1 MNRAQLFSLYNT
13 MVLPHLQYC
22 LINWGNFKGD
32 RNMGLGGRLLTLQ
45 KSLIRIICGAHRISH
60 TDPLFADL
68 GALKIDEL
76 YAQTVRIFSYK
87 LFRGLLPSGVAVHFP
102 KVKHGYRTRG
112 ASNNLFVSRSD
123 HRSLKSIAPRVW
135 NNLHL
140 QLKQSTSISSFKNQS
155 KRGLL
160 APYALFAC
168 DGAGCRS
175 CGNPG

>member
-1 MNRAQLFSLYNT
+1 
-13 MVLPHLQYC
+13 
-22 LINWGNFKGD
+22 
-32 RNMGLGGRLLTLQ
+32 MGLRDRLLTLQ
-45 KSLIRIICGAHRISH
+45 KCLVRIICGAHRISH

-87 LFRGLLPSGVAVHFP
+87 LFRGLLPSGVTVHFP

-135 NNLHL
+135 NGLHL